1 MFPGEISRGI
11 AISTNCQRIN
21 RVRDPSLLNSSSV
34 NSRFGYDSRC
44 VWYDTWCLSSFTN
57 FPRWKLSFSANKTSR
72 ETIFWKF
79 RNAWIFGNENKIIK
93 RRSRLLILRLRIYF
107 HIAICIHSLDLTI
120 CLDSRDLIVRYLSI
134 FFSFLFFSPPPNLF
148 QIEIVNICAANF
160 TINQFR
166 RDTNRY

>member
-34 NSRFGYDSRC
+34 DSRFGYDSRC
-44 VWYDTWCLSSFTN
+44 VWYYTWCLSSFTN

-72 ETIFWKF
+72 ETIFLENSRF

-120 CLDSRDLIVRYLSI
+120 CLDSRDLIVRYLP
-134 FFSFLFFSPPPNLF
+134 FRYFFLFFFFSAPKSFPNW
-148 QIEIVNICAANF
+148 
-160 TINQFR
+160 
-166 RDTNRY
+166 NRKYLCRKLYD